1 MMMHLWYTV
10 TVASYAFHQR
20 NTLEKHLLKEGVTI
34 EEAQSTAKMSF
45 VDFGMRGV
53 TSLTSADAPID
64 PFRARRIL
72 HWRFC
77 EAFCCDMVLHATLD
91 GDVV

>member
-1 MMMHLWYTV
+1 MQ
-10 TVASYAFHQR
+10 AR
-20 NTLEKHLLKEGVTI
+20 NGKRLKSLKCRRQAG
-34 EEAQSTAKMSF
+34 QPP
-45 VDFGMRGV
+45 RL